1 MSIWWEEDKL
11 TNYVHK
17 SMRTAE
23 GRVPKK
29 KGKVWSFT
37 KPNPGKKK
45 ASIKEQKKL
54 NFGLEPS
61 VKFISPI
68 VVFFGG
74 NLGKISYGGRGG
86 AG

>member
-45 ASIKEQKKL
+45 ASIKEQKI
-54 NFGLEPS
+54 
-61 VKFISPI
+61 KFWI
-68 VVFFGG
+68 GTKC
-74 NLGKISYGGRGG
+74 KICFTH
-86 AG
+86 

>member
-1 MSIWWEEDKL
+1 MRINPNRLWWDEDKL

-45 ASIKEQKKL
+45 ASIKEQK
-54 NFGLEPS
+54 N
-61 VKFISPI
+61 
-68 VVFFGG
+68 
-74 NLGKISYGGRGG
+74 
-86 AG
+86 